1 MLGGSAK
8 PEELKGNCAF
18 STFENR
24 SPRWVKKSRTASDTK
39 LFPPPSPSNW
49 SGLRVL
55 PAREWKGGSPVP
67 GFKPLGF
74 ASAKRDSFS

>member
-8 PEELKGNCAF
+8 PEELKGNRAF
-18 STFENR
+18 STFENH
-24 SPRWVKKSRTASDTK
+24 SPRWVKKSPTASDTK

-74 ASAKRDSFS
+74 ASAKRDLFS